1 MENTFFIRIEILI
14 FILSLSYIWY
24 YLYEK
29 IVVIFNNIKNIIKP
43 DKRVLQD
50 KIKKMRKI
58 EEEKVKMELE
68 KKTKTRSKIKDKDN
82 ENDWI
87 TAKESKRISE
97 IIKRVKLNKRKWN
110 FNVAK
115 SLIIEWLSI
124 DKINKDLNLELASL
138 YEEEKEYKK
147 AEYIYNDLLTA
158 FQDNFEILKKLWYN
172 LAIQNRYEESIEIY
186 SRWHNKNKW
195 DVEIMEFLA
204 DLNHEIKNYKKSLKY
219 TKLFLNQFPRNT
231 EKLKMRWF
239 CHEALWEIENAID
252 IYKKV
257 LELQPYNSQVTEK
270 LEHLE
275 SHI

>member
-1 MENTFFIRIEILI
+1 MENSFFLRIEILI
-14 FILSLSYIWY
+14 FILSLSYIIY

-29 IVVIFNNIKNIIKP
+29 IVIIFNNIKNIIRP
-43 DKRVLQD
+43 DKKLLQD
-50 KIKKMRKI
+50 KIEKIKKI
-58 EEEKVKMELE
+58 EEEKVKMEIE
-68 KKTKTRSKIKDKDN
+68 SKITKKKKSN

-87 TAKESKRISE
+87 TAKESKKIAE
-97 IIKRVKLNKRKWN
+97 IIKRVKLNKTKWY
-110 FNVAK
+110 FDVAK

-204 DLNHEIKNYKKSLKY
+204 DLNYEIKNYKKSLKY
-219 TKLFLNQFPRNT
+219 TKLFLKQFPRNT

-239 CHEALWEIENAID
+239 CHETLWEIENAID
-252 IYKKV
+252 VYKKV
-257 LELQPYNSQVTEK
+257 LELQPYNSQVMEK